1 MGECCQ
7 AVAQGGEAF
16 DRACHAARENGSAL
30 VRGRPMPV
38 GSGRFRDRTQVPRG
52 VLGMTFSSSLAL
64 NQEGCV
70 AKTHRNHAG
79 SEVALL
85 AQHGCHWKQARLVS
99 YLKRNLFRLR
109 IYFHFLPFEQRTAQV
124 ASTGVLYYVPG
135 RWVKVPAKG
144 LTWSL
149 TLGREGLSGLPHHQK
164 PARSR
169 FGRPGRFIHH
179 VQCEHQEEFLEGS
192 RVHTAQ

>member
-38 GSGRFRDRTQVPRG
+38 GYGRFRDRTQVPRG

-70 AKTHRNHAG
+70 AKSVTTLVRSG
-79 SEVALL
+79 S
-85 AQHGCHWKQARLVS
+85 
-99 YLKRNLFRLR
+99 LKRGKKRMTTQSRL
-109 IYFHFLPFEQRTAQV
+109 Q
-124 ASTGVLYYVPG
+124 S
-135 RWVKVPAKG
+135 
-144 LTWSL
+144 
-149 TLGREGLSGLPHHQK
+149 
-164 PARSR
+164 
-169 FGRPGRFIHH
+169 
-179 VQCEHQEEFLEGS
+179 
-192 RVHTAQ
+192 

>member
-1 MGECCQ
+1 
-7 AVAQGGEAF
+7 
-16 DRACHAARENGSAL
+16 
-30 VRGRPMPV
+30 MPV

-99 YLKRNLFRLR
+99 YLKRNLFLLR
-109 IYFHFLPFEQRTAQV
+109 IYCHFPPSEQRTSHIP
-124 ASTGVLYYVPG
+124 STCVLEVPTV
-135 RWVKVPAKG
+135 R
-144 LTWSL
+144 
-149 TLGREGLSGLPHHQK
+149 
-164 PARSR
+164 
-169 FGRPGRFIHH
+169 
-179 VQCEHQEEFLEGS
+179 
-192 RVHTAQ
+192 

>member
-1 MGECCQ
+1 
-7 AVAQGGEAF
+7 
-16 DRACHAARENGSAL
+16 
-30 VRGRPMPV
+30 MPV
-38 GSGRFRDRTQVPRG
+38 GSGRFRDRIQVPRG

-99 YLKRNLFRLR
+99 YLKRNLFLLR

-124 ASTGVLYYVPG
+124 AST
-135 RWVKVPAKG
+135 
-144 LTWSL
+144 T
-149 TLGREGLSGLPHHQK
+149 TLRG
-164 PARSR
+164 
-169 FGRPGRFIHH
+169 
-179 VQCEHQEEFLEGS
+179 
-192 RVHTAQ
+192 